1 MMGIMNLIIVCV
13 IVVAVV
19 KSAKKQN
26 GQGGAGGNNRNV
38 KGTLPDYRGYRQTT
52 GSYQP
57 QRKPVS
63 GQPPKR
69 SVKTGNASAQA
80 GGNSYGKPS
89 GGRKEQSTTD
99 YLNRKAEQ
107 DQREHEIEKRQ
118 ERERVDQKYGNRPVG
133 GRYMPGDPVPSG
145 MQIVCC
151 EYCGAENL
159 VKIGYRGD
167 RNCYFCRTRLEE

>member
-26 GQGGAGGNNRNV
+26 EQGGAGRNNRNV
-38 KGTLPDYRGYRQTT
+38 RGMQSEYRQTA

-57 QRKPVS
+57 QRKSVS

-69 SVKTGNASAQA
+69 SMKAGNASAQA
-80 GGNSYGKPS
+80 GGSSYGKPS
-89 GGRKEQSTTD
+89 GGKKEQSTTD
-99 YLNRKAEQ
+99 YLNQKAER

>member
-1 MMGIMNLIIVCV
+1 MMGFVNLIIVCV

-26 GQGGAGGNNRNV
+26 EQGGAGRNNRNV
-38 KGTLPDYRGYRQTT
+38 RGMQSEYRQTT

-69 SVKTGNASAQA
+69 SVKAGNASAQA

-89 GGRKEQSTTD
+89 GGKKEQSTTD
-99 YLNRKAEQ
+99 YLNQKAEQ

-159 VKIGYRGD
+159 VKMGYRGD